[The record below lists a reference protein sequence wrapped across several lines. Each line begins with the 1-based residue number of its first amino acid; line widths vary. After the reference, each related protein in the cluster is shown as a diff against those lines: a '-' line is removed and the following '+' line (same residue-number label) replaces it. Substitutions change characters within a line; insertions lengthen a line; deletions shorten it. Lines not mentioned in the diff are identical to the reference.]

1 MSIEGNK
8 QVVVRFIEAMG
19 EADAEKMAACLTEDA
34 YATAKGFGKLS
45 GNRDRGAMLGTT
57 TAFKSVVPTGLR
69 PSIKRLIADEDTVAA
84 EWEGDAV
91 LKSGKP
97 YCNQYCMVFT
107 MRDGLIC
114 QLNEYYCTI
123 LADDCMLP
131 MLAEMRDAIPW
142 E

>member
-1 MSIEGNK
+1 
-8 QVVVRFIEAMG
+8 MG

-34 YATAKGFGKLS
+34 FATAKGFGKLS

-91 LKSGKP
+91 LKSGTP

-142 E
+142 GIGEAP